1 MEQRTSS
8 NWPPQR
14 RRRRKRN
21 LLPLYALNLA
31 ALILAGVSI
40 GHKLAG
46 QDPKGIIPT
55 ARASTMAGDELAPE
69 ILGAKDLTVEFG
81 EAVSYYQDVTAR
93 DDLDPAPE
101 LTIDSSQVDLS
112 RPGKYFAVYTAR
124 DAAGNVATQTITV
137 TVIKPEYYVEQ
148 ETVFAAVDTVL
159 DEIITED
166 MDKRQ
171 QVEAIY
177 RWCKD
182 TLHYSGYT
190 LRADYIQAAYEM
202 LTTGK
207 GDCYGYFALSKLMME
222 RLGIPNID
230 VEKIKHSDEDPEHFW
245 SLVSVDGKI
254 SWYHF
259 DATPRVGQTEE
270 LCLVTDLFLD
280 SFDTFH
286 EGCHERDE
294 SLYPATPEGWS

>member
-55 ARASTMAGDELAPE
+55 AQASTMAGDELAPE

-148 ETVFAAVDTVL
+148 ETIFAAVDTVL

-182 TLHYSGYT
+182 TLHYGGHT

-230 VEKIKHSDEDPEHFW
+230 VEKIKHSAEDPEHFW
-245 SLVSVDGKI
+245 SLVSVDGKTT
-254 SWYHF
+254 WYHF

-286 EGCHERDE
+286 EGCHERDK